1 MTKPPKRPVRPGRA
15 GYQPPAPAK
24 QPDPPRPKRIAPL
37 PVPGLRPEGSKSRR
51 TKPPPRPSRGSGTR
65 VGQRGTPWDLTD
77 REMDVLELVAQDLT
91 NKMIGSALFL
101 AEDTIKTHLRRIYG
115 KLGVSTRLGAV
126 VAATA
131 RGIIPCHCELG
142 RERQRRLLDLDDP
155 STYEA

>member
-1 MTKPPKRPVRPGRA
+1 MAKPPKRPKRPGRA
-15 GYQPPAPAK
+15 GYQPRPTEPL
-24 QPDPPRPKRIAPL
+24 PDPPKPRRTEPL
-37 PVPGLRPEGSKSRR
+37 PVPGLRVEAPNARQ
-51 TKPPPRPSRGSGTR
+51 KPPPRPGRYGSSRP
-65 VGQRGTPWDLTD
+65 GQRGSPWDLTE

-101 AEDTIKTHLRRIYG
+101 SEDTIKTHLRRLYG

-142 RERQRRLLDLDDP
+142 RERQKRLLALDDP
-155 STYEA
+155 STYSG